1 MDFGT
6 FVNRSAAT
14 AAASTTTTTAS
25 IIPEASI
32 LSERSCSMTILPTQ
46 DRSQPPPPRMS
57 QLETL
62 EAKMANI
69 EVSLCAGTPRR
80 RKGTSLGGSLSARSS
95 PRPESAPGREPRT
108 TTALQDREAVIQN
121 LRLQLGLGKLP
132 RPTGP
137 PFDESERPVAEQRL
151 AKLKQDSE
159 TKRHVIKNLKTAL
172 EKLDVTDNIDVRIR
186 QAELEYALGREELQL
201 LSLVE
206 EARAL
211 QSRLDKPKQEPNT
224 LYGMLQSGMS
234 FNLLAV
240 RAATGRWN
248 ASTRNEQPG
257 LWVDWVLDGE
267 ALQRGDRI
275 IEINGRAVSGKNRE
289 ELARIIGTHT
299 KSEVV
304 VARPKKSS
312 SAAGMLPQQQLQQTQ
327 ADNVRL
333 QHRISYLEDQVKE
346 LLANSKENNGGGG
359 GGSTVVRPG
368 YAINGSGGAHI
379 TSISITSP
387 PSTPPEGKTPQPPHI
402 YNYIDEKSSSISSR
416 NTSPGH
422 VTTTTIIKE
431 CDRINGEL
439 TNGASEV
446 MKYNLKNSLSSSKV
460 NITNGAGNGETLAA
474 QYYSRKE
481 RDKREREAR
490 RLEREKYL
498 LQFGA
503 KLQRSTTDLESES
516 DRVGRLQH
524 SHSRSHTRS
533 VEYLN
538 GERKR
543 LVAAGTGG
551 GSTLESNGHRRATSD
566 MRKSL
571 DFESDTNEHYAS
583 EPSGPSVKLSAV
595 RPAPP
600 KKPLRLSLQRAQSLQ
615 TVDGFVLESMAVNGH
630 DRKRGMKRSHKSGGG
645 KAGELLVTGG
655 SSPYIENSA
664 PLMQTASLGRQKY
677 I

>member
-1 MDFGT
+1 
-6 FVNRSAAT
+6 
-14 AAASTTTTTAS
+14 
-25 IIPEASI
+25 
-32 LSERSCSMTILPTQ
+32 
-46 DRSQPPPPRMS
+46 MS

-95 PRPESAPGREPRT
+95 PRPDSAPARELR
-108 TTALQDREAVIQN
+108 TALQDREAVIQS

-137 PFDESERPVAEQRL
+137 PLDETERPVAEQRL
-151 AKLKQDSE
+151 AKLKSDAE
-159 TKRHVIKNLKTAL
+159 TKRQVIRNLKTAL

-211 QSRLDKPKQEPNT
+211 QGRLDKPKQEPNT
-224 LYGMLQSGMS
+224 LYGMLQSGANLM
-234 FNLLAV
+234 LLAV
-240 RAATGRWN
+240 RASTGRWN

-257 LWVDWVLDGE
+257 FWVDWVLDGE
-267 ALQRGDRI
+267 GLQRGDRI
-275 IEINGRAVSGKNRE
+275 IEINGKAIGGRNRE
-289 ELARIIGTHT
+289 EMVRAIGSHS
-299 KSEVV
+299 KSEIVI
-304 VARPKKSS
+304 ARMRKPTN
-312 SAAGMLPQQQLQQTQ
+312 GMSVLPQSQLQQSQ

-346 LLANSKENNGGGG
+346 LLGSKELHASVARSGVAVNG
-359 GGSTVVRPG
+359 T
-368 YAINGSGGAHI
+368 GGAHI

-387 PSTPPEGKTPQPPHI
+387 PSTPPEAKTSQPSSAQHI
-402 YNYIDEKSSSISSR
+402 YNYIDERGSSR
-416 NTSPGH
+416 NGSPAH

-439 TNGASEV
+439 TNGGSGGADV
-446 MKYNLKNSLSSSKV
+446 MKYNLRNSLSSSK
-460 NITNGAGNGETLAA
+460 ISINGSASESLAA

-481 RDKREREAR
+481 RDKRERENR
-490 RLEREKYL
+490 RQDRERYL
-498 LQFGA
+498 QQFGA
-503 KLQRSTTDLESES
+503 KLQRSTTDLESDSE
-516 DRVGRLQH
+516 RGRLQH
-524 SHSRSHTRS
+524 SHSRSHARS

-543 LVAAGTGG
+543 LVTVPGVLDSVATTGRRG
-551 GSTLESNGHRRATSD
+551 GDVHRTV
-566 MRKSL
+566 KSL
-571 DFESDTNEHYAS
+571 DFESDTNEQYAS
-583 EPSGPSVKLSAV
+583 EPSGPKLGTGG

-615 TVDGFVLESMAVNGH
+615 TVDGIVLEAMGTSNGH
-630 DRKRGMKRSHKSGGG
+630 DRKRAMKRSHKSGTKVGDPG
-645 KAGELLVTGG
+645 APG
-655 SSPYIENSA
+655 SAQYIENSA
-664 PLMQTASLGRQKY
+664 PMQTASLGRHKY

>member
-1 MDFGT
+1 MEYGAIGI
-6 FVNRSAAT
+6 NRSSAT
-14 AAASTTTTTAS
+14 VARAF
-25 IIPEASI
+25 PN
-32 LSERSCSMTILPTQ
+32 ERCSSMTVLPSQ
-46 DRSQPPPPRMS
+46 DKPHQSPPKMS

-95 PRPESAPGREPRT
+95 PRPESAPGRELR
-108 TTALQDREAVIQN
+108 TALQDREAVIQN

-137 PFDESERPVAEQRL
+137 PLDEAERPVAEQRL
-151 AKLKQDSE
+151 SKLKLDSE

-211 QSRLDKPKQEPNT
+211 QARLDKPKQEPNT
-224 LYGMLQSGMS
+224 LYGMLQSGVNL
-234 FNLLAV
+234 NLLAV
-240 RAATGRWN
+240 RATTGRWN
-248 ASTRNEQPG
+248 ASPRNEQPG
-257 LWVDWVLDGE
+257 FWVDWVLDGE
-267 ALQRGDRI
+267 SLQRGDRI
-275 IEINGRAVSGKNRE
+275 IEINGKAVGGRNRE

-299 KSEVV
+299 KSEMV
-304 VARPKKSS
+304 VARVRKSS
-312 SAAGMLPQQQLQQTQ
+312 ALLSQQQLQQSQ

-333 QHRISYLEDQVKE
+333 QHRISYLEEQVKE
-346 LLANSKENNGGGG
+346 LLATKENGAI
-359 GGSTVVRPG
+359 RPG
-368 YAINGSGGAHI
+368 FAINGGGGAHI

-387 PSTPPEGKTPQPPHI
+387 PSTPPESKTPQPPPHI
-402 YNYIDEKSSSISSR
+402 YNYIDEKSSVSSR
-416 NTSPGH
+416 NQSPGH

-439 TNGASEV
+439 TNGSDV
-446 MKYNLKNSLSSSKV
+446 MKYNLRNSLSSSKV
-460 NITNGAGNGETLAA
+460 NINGGSDSLVAS

-503 KLQRSTTDLESES
+503 KLQRSTTDLESDS
-516 DRVGRLQH
+516 DRGRLQH

-543 LVAAGTGG
+543 LVAAGTLD
-551 GSTLESNGHRRATSD
+551 TNGRRGTD
-566 MRKSL
+566 MRTVKSL
-571 DFESDTNEHYAS
+571 DFESDTNEQYAS
-583 EPSGPSVKLSAV
+583 EPSGPSLKVSTV

-615 TVDGFVLESMAVNGH
+615 TVDGIVLEAMMNGH
-630 DRKRGMKRSHKSGGG
+630 DRKRGMKRSHKSGT
-645 KAGELLVTGG
+645 KTVDPATTATTQ
-655 SSPYIENSA
+655 YIENSA
-664 PLMQTASLGRQKY
+664 PMQTASLGRQKY

>member
-1 MDFGT
+1 MESGSLI
-6 FVNRSAAT
+6 VNHSPAT
-14 AAASTTTTTAS
+14 ISRAF
-25 IIPEASI
+25 
-32 LSERSCSMTILPTQ
+32 LNERSSSMTILPSHGKLHQ
-46 DRSQPPPPRMS
+46 HPPRMS

-95 PRPESAPGREPRT
+95 PRPESAPSRELRS
-108 TTALQDREAVIQN
+108 ALQDREAVIQS

-137 PFDESERPVAEQRL
+137 PLDETERPVAEQRL
-151 AKLKQDSE
+151 AKLKSDAE
-159 TKRHVIKNLKTAL
+159 TKRHVIKSLKSAL

-211 QSRLDKPKQEPNT
+211 QGRLDKPKHEPNT
-224 LYGMLQSGMS
+224 LHGLLQSGAS
-234 FNLLAV
+234 LSLLAV
-240 RAATGRWN
+240 RASTGRWN

-257 LWVDWVLDGE
+257 FWVDWVLDGE
-267 ALQRGDRI
+267 SLQRGDRI
-275 IEINGRAVSGKNRE
+275 IEINGKAIGGRNRE
-289 ELARIIGTHT
+289 EMVRAIGSHS
-299 KSEVV
+299 KSDVV
-304 VARPKKSS
+304 VARVRKTPPSGLGALS
-312 SAAGMLPQQQLQQTQ
+312 QQSLQQSQ

-346 LLANSKENNGGGG
+346 LLTAKEHGTIRTGG
-359 GGSTVVRPG
+359 VAV
-368 YAINGSGGAHI
+368 NGSGGAHI

-402 YNYIDEKSSSISSR
+402 YNYIDERGSPPR
-416 NTSPGH
+416 NGSPGH

-439 TNGASEV
+439 TNGGSDV
-446 MKYNLKNSLSSSKV
+446 LKYNLRNSLSSSK
-460 NITNGAGNGETLAA
+460 ICINGGVSESLAA

-481 RDKREREAR
+481 RDKRERESR
-490 RLEREKYL
+490 RLDRERYL
-498 LQFGA
+498 QQFGA
-503 KLQRSTTDLESES
+503 KLQRSTTDLENDS
-516 DRVGRLQH
+516 DRGRLLQH
-524 SHSRSHTRS
+524 SHIRNHARS
-533 VEYLN
+533 VEHLN
-538 GERKR
+538 GDRKR
-543 LVAAGTGG
+543 LVAAATIDSATTG
-551 GSTLESNGHRRATSD
+551 RRGDIRTV
-566 MRKSL
+566 KSL
-571 DFESDTNEHYAS
+571 DFESDTNDQYAS
-583 EPSGPSVKLSAV
+583 EPSGPVGKHGVGV

-615 TVDGFVLESMAVNGH
+615 TVDGLMLEAMNAANGH
-630 DRKRGMKRSHKSGGG
+630 DRKRAMKRSHKSGT
-645 KAGELLVTGG
+645 KAIDSSVTATVQ
-655 SSPYIENSA
+655 YIENSV
-664 PLMQTASLGRQKY
+664 PMQTASLGRQKY

>member
-1 MDFGT
+1 
-6 FVNRSAAT
+6 
-14 AAASTTTTTAS
+14 
-25 IIPEASI
+25 
-32 LSERSCSMTILPTQ
+32 
-46 DRSQPPPPRMS
+46 
-57 QLETL
+57 
-62 EAKMANI
+62 MANI

-224 LYGMLQSGMS
+224 LYGMLQSGIS
-234 FNLLAV
+234 FSLLAV

-267 ALQRGDRI
+267 TLQRGDRI

-304 VARPKKSS
+304 VARPKKTSS
-312 SAAGMLPQQQLQQTQ
+312 SAGMLPQQQQLQQTQ

-346 LLANSKENNGGGG
+346 LLASKENNVG
-359 GGSTVVRPG
+359 GGSTIVRPG
-368 YAINGSGGAHI
+368 YAINGNGGAHI

-402 YNYIDEKSSSISSR
+402 YNYIDEKSSSLSSR

-439 TNGASEV
+439 TNGASSEV

-460 NITNGAGNGETLAA
+460 NITNGASNGETLAA

-503 KLQRSTTDLESES
+503 KLQRSTTDLESEP
-516 DRVGRLQH
+516 DRGRLQH
-524 SHSRSHTRS
+524 SHSRSHARS

-543 LVAAGTGG
+543 LVAAG
-551 GSTLESNGHRRATSD
+551 GSTFESNGRRAMAD

-615 TVDGFVLESMAVNGH
+615 TVDGFVLETMAANGH
-630 DRKRGMKRSHKSGGG
+630 DRKRGMKRSHKSGGS
-645 KAGELLVTGG
+645 KSGELIAGG

>member
-1 MDFGT
+1 MQHLFQ
-6 FVNRSAAT
+6 FL
-14 AAASTTTTTAS
+14 
-25 IIPEASI
+25 PFFQ
-32 LSERSCSMTILPTQ
+32 TILPTQ

-234 FNLLAV
+234 FSLLAV

-304 VARPKKSS
+304 VARPKKPSS
-312 SAAGMLPQQQLQQTQ
+312 TAGMLPQQQQQQQQLQQTQ

-346 LLANSKENNGGGG
+346 LLACSKENNGGAA
-359 GGSTVVRPG
+359 TIVRPG
-368 YAINGSGGAHI
+368 YAVNGSGGAHI

-387 PSTPPEGKTPQPPHI
+387 PSTPPEGKTPQPPPHI
-402 YNYIDEKSSSISSR
+402 YNYIDEKSSSLSSR

-460 NITNGAGNGETLAA
+460 NITNGGSNGETLAA

-503 KLQRSTTDLESES
+503 KLQRSTTDLESEP
-516 DRVGRLQH
+516 DRGRLQH
-524 SHSRSHTRS
+524 SHSRSHARS

-543 LVAAGTGG
+543 LVTAGTGGVVGG
-551 GSTLESNGHRRATSD
+551 GSTLESNGRRATSD

-571 DFESDTNEHYAS
+571 DFESDTNEQYAS

-615 TVDGFVLESMAVNGH
+615 TVDGFVLESMAVAANGH
-630 DRKRGMKRSHKSGGG
+630 DRKRGMKRSHKSGAS
-645 KAGELLVTGG
+645 KSNELVIGG